1 MGLQKAYEGLVGC
14 QPALLNVF
22 SVSANM
28 SIVFCQSSIFSKEG
42 TKMTIFSEARR
53 NERGF

>member
-1 MGLQKAYEGLVGC
+1 MALLKAYEGLVGR

-22 SVSANM
+22 SGSANM

-42 TKMTIFSEARR
+42 TKMTIFSEVRR
-53 NERGF
+53 NEKGF